1 MLGFLQDQWNTIR
14 LRARYR
20 RLVQEQLVS
29 LTEADGPQPVADDPG
44 DWMLLGGE
52 RGVSESERQDLRTQA
67 RRLVHEHPHARNVL
81 RLLEIYV
88 TGPGFQLNAARTDP
102 NDGSETSQATDRV
115 WQRFL
120 RANQRHFSIR
130 EFARRVWRDGEC
142 FLRLF
147 VDENQTSTV
156 RFIDPEQIGEPPE
169 HTGTQGIV
177 TEPGDVETPL
187 LYLVI
192 DPIDGSLRFE
202 IPADELLHTRRGVD
216 SNEKRGVTWFA
227 PLIEPLAQFDRW
239 LDTEL
244 TARKLQAS
252 IVLWRKVQGGPS
264 RATSV
269 ADASQTGTLYEN
281 GGTTRRERFRAGT
294 ILTTSQ
300 GTELEYLQPNTNFG
314 DAVPLGRLLLLCT
327 AAGSGLP
334 EFMLTSDASNGNFA
348 STMVAEGPAV
358 KLFQAEQQFFAAEL
372 ERLWEWVIR
381 QAIARGELPEDTLDR
396 VQPEWTFPQ
405 LVARD
410 RNKDRLADVRL
421 ANAKILSR
429 AEVARRDGTNP
440 STMRSEIAD
449 EE

>member
-29 LTEADGPQPVADDPG
+29 LTEADGPLPVADDPG

-52 RGVSESERQDLRTQA
+52 RGLSESQRQDLRTQA
-67 RRLVHEHPHARNVL
+67 RRLVESNPHARNVL

-88 TGPGFQLNAARTDP
+88 TGPGFQLNAARINP
-102 NDGSETSQATDRV
+102 NDEPESSLSVDRI
-115 WQRFL
+115 WNRFL
-120 RANQRHFSIR
+120 RDNRRHFSIR

-147 VDENQTSTV
+147 DAEKPTV
-156 RFIDPEQIGEPPE
+156 RFIDPEQIGEPP
-169 HTGTQGIV
+169 HHPGTQGIV
-177 TEPGDVETPL
+177 TEPTDVETPL

-192 DPIDGSLRFE
+192 DPTDGSLQTE
-202 IPADELLHTRRGVD
+202 IPAADVIHTRRGVD
-216 SNEKRGVTWFA
+216 SNERRGVTWFA
-227 PLIEPLAQFDRW
+227 PLIEPLAQFDHW

-264 RATSV
+264 RASSI
-269 ADASQTGTLYEN
+269 ADASQTGTLYEA
-281 GGTTRRERFRAGT
+281 GSTTRRERFRAGT

-381 QAIARGELPEDTLDR
+381 QAITQGELPSDTLDR

-410 RNKDRLADVRL
+410 RNKDRLADVKL

-440 STMRSEIAD
+440 TTMRTEIAD
-449 EE
+449 EEC

>member
-29 LTEADGPQPVADDPG
+29 LTESGGPQPVADDPG
-44 DWMLLGGE
+44 EWMLLGGE
-52 RGVSESERQDLRTQA
+52 RGVSESEREDLRTQA

-102 NDGSETSQATDRV
+102 HDGPDTSQATDRV

-120 RANQRHFSIR
+120 RNNQRHFSIR

-147 VDENQTSTV
+147 DADMPTV

-169 HTGTQGIV
+169 HAGTQGIV
-177 TEPGDVETPL
+177 TEPNDVEMPL
-187 LYLVI
+187 QYLLI
-192 DPIDGSLRFE
+192 DPTDGSLRLD
-202 IPADELLHTRRGVD
+202 IPAKEIIHTRRGVD
-216 SNEKRGVTWFA
+216 SNEKRGITWFA

-264 RATSV
+264 RASSV
-269 ADASQTGTLYEN
+269 ADASHTGTVYED

-372 ERLWEWVIR
+372 ERLWEWVVR
-381 QAIARGELPEDTLDR
+381 QAITRGELPADTLER
-396 VQPEWTFPQ
+396 IQPEWTFPQ

-421 ANAKILSR
+421 ANAKILSK

-440 STMRSEIAD
+440 TTMRSEIAD